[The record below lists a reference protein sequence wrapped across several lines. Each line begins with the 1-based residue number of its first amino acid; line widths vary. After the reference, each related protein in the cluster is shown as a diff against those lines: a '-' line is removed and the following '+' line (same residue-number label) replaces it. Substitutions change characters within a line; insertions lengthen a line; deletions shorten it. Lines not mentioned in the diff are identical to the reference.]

1 MNLAHFHSSRRPELA
16 DIVQLQ
22 WLLMRQAEAMLRYM
36 TLGHCLLASACR
48 AGWWIWHQQR
58 LQGPACMRG
67 TYIYFCNTAKCAVWD
82 GANVWQYKCAHVSDS
97 ECERICMLR
106 IANVENSLSLS
117 LEGHVQ
123 LGRKRQSHVV
133 FQSSWESGPCL
144 CSHPGIIIFLAVCNL
159 IGDKAILEASDCLLE
174 VLLPC

>member
-22 WLLMRQAEAMLRYM
+22 WLLMRQAEAMLRYK
-36 TLGHCLLASACR
+36 TLGHCLPASACR

-58 LQGPACMRG
+58 LQGPACMRR

-144 CSHPGIIIFLAVCNL
+144 CSHPGIIFFWHCGI
-159 IGDKAILEASDCLLE
+159 S
-174 VLLPC
+174 